1 MSVIAVPS
9 SVVTRKR
16 IPWAIGLVVA
26 LVAVGI
32 FALAS
37 RLWRPGGGG
46 VVIGEFHT
54 VAPTDLDVTIANVGE
69 LQAVNNVDIV
79 CPVEGSS
86 VVLDIVKEGTNAHKG
101 DIVVRIDDKEIREKM
116 ETSTLDLQ
124 KAQSALTAAKESKEI
139 QESKNTAELEAAQV
153 ELTVARLDFLQYTD
167 GDFPKNHE
175 KAKIA
180 VEMAQTTL
188 KNEQD
193 DLAQT
198 KSLFGK
204 GFVTAAEVKKGDLE
218 VLTAKNDLQEKIKD
232 LNVLE
237 KFQHEKDMA
246 EKKSKVVQAE
256 RRLIRVQRE
265 NASNLAQRNAE
276 LQNAQQ
282 ALTLRQQQFEHL
294 QEQLAA
300 CVIKAPA
307 DGMVL
312 YGSSGPW
319 ARRESPIQP
328 GATVRQQ
335 ELLIRLPD
343 TSSMKLVAKINET
356 QVTRLSVDPNSP
368 MRATLTVPGQ
378 TKPLT
383 GWLSNISVL
392 ADSSQ
397 RWWNP
402 DSKEYPVD
410 VTLDHTPA
418 GLKPGMRS
426 EATIFIDRLR
436 TVLAVPLG
444 AVYAAGRE
452 SYVFVKDGGNVRP
465 TKVSIGEVN
474 ETHAQLTDGISSGQQ
489 VLLLAAGQGRELLDK
504 AGIKIQQN
512 DRTDGDLFS
521 KLNTGTKKP
530 EPGNG
535 APKPGGGAAAIP
547 QADPPGE
554 RRSRP
559 EGPRGGRPSSAP
571 TTAPAAPPIT

>member
-1 MSVIAVPS
+1 MSIVAVPS
-9 SVVTRKR
+9 SAVGKRR
-16 IPWAIGLVVA
+16 IPWAIALVA
-26 LVAVGI
+26 SLVAVGV
-32 FALAS
+32 FALVS
-37 RLWRPGGGG
+37 RLWTPRGGGA
-46 VVIGEFHT
+46 ITGEFHT
-54 VAPTDLDVTIANVGE
+54 IAPTDLDITISKDGE

-79 CPVEGSS
+79 NPVEGSS
-86 VVLDIVKEGTNAHKG
+86 VVLDIVKEGTYARKG
-101 DIVVRIDDKEIREKM
+101 DVVVRIDDKEIREKM
-116 ETSTLDLQ
+116 ENATLDLQ
-124 KAQSALTAAKESKEI
+124 KAQSALTAAKESKDI
-139 QESKNTAELEAAQV
+139 QESKNTADLEAAQV
-153 ELTVARLDFLQYTD
+153 ELTVARLDLLQYTD

-188 KNEQD
+188 KNKQD

-218 VLTAKNDLQEKIKD
+218 VLTAQNDLQGKIKD

-256 RRLIRVQRE
+256 RRLLRVQRE
-265 NASNLAQRNAE
+265 NASSLSQRNAE

-282 ALTLRQQQFEHL
+282 ALALRQEQFEHL

-397 RWWNP
+397 RFWNP

-410 VTLDHTPA
+410 VTLDFTPP

-436 TVLAVPLG
+436 NVLAVPLG
-444 AVYAAGRE
+444 AVYAAGRD
-452 SYVFVKDGGNVRP
+452 SYVFVKDGGSVRP
-465 TKVSIGEVN
+465 TKVTIGEVN
-474 ETHAQLTDGISSGQQ
+474 ETHAQLTEGISSGQQ
-489 VLLLAAGQGRELLDK
+489 VLILAAGQGRELLDK
-504 AGIKIQQN
+504 AGIKVQQN
-512 DRTDGDLFS
+512 DDRTDELFN
-521 KLNTGTKKP
+521 KLNKDSKKP
-530 EPGNG
+530 QQR
-535 APKPGGGAAAIP
+535 APAAP
-547 QADPPGE
+547 QSDEPGE
-554 RRSRP
+554 RRRG
-559 EGPRGGRPSSAP
+559 EGLRNRGNPSTAP